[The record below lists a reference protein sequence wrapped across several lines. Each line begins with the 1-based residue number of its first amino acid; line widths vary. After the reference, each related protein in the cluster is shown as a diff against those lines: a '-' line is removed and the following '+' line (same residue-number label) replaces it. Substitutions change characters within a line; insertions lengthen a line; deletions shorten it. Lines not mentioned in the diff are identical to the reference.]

1 MENLRYELQIM
12 EIKNSLLPFVFHRN
26 LSTYRNEILNWH
38 QNIEILYFL
47 SGRGYVKYDTEL
59 YPVEAGQVFV
69 VNSYFMHAIISDSEL
84 TYSCLIIDHSFC
96 ENNGIS
102 NSDIYFQELI
112 CDTELANSF
121 QRVIDAFDMHKKYP
135 DPFTI
140 TDIRHEVLGLLRF
153 LCRNYIVEAETV
165 FSSTSRK
172 RIKQTIAYIKAHL
185 TEPLSLEQISEYVN
199 VSKYHLSREFKLY
212 AGMTI
217 FDAINL
223 LRCANAKQLI
233 EKGMGVSAAALSCGF
248 GNLSY
253 FTRTF
258 KKHFGITPSELRKHH

>member
-12 EIKNSLLPFVFHRN
+12 KNSLLPFVFHKN
-26 LSTYRNEILNWH
+26 LSTFRNEILNWH

-47 SGRGYVKYDTEL
+47 SGQGYVKYDTKL
-59 YPVEAGQVFV
+59 YPVQAGEIFV

-84 TYSCLIIDHSFC
+84 RYSCLIVDHTFC
-96 ENNGIS
+96 ENNGIPS
-102 NSDIYFQELI
+102 SDLYFQELI
-112 CDTELANSF
+112 CDTELATGF
-121 QRVIDAFDMHKKYP
+121 CRIIDAFDMHKKFP

-140 TDIRHEVLGLLRF
+140 TDIRHEVLGLMRF
-153 LCRNYIVEAETV
+153 LCRNYIIEPETIV
-165 FSSTSRK
+165 SSTSRK
-172 RIKQTIAYIKAHL
+172 RIQQAIAYIKAHL
-185 TEPLSLEQISEYVN
+185 TEPLSLELIAEHVN

-248 GNLSY
+248 ENPSY

-258 KKHFGITPSELRKHH
+258 KKHFGITPSKLRKHH